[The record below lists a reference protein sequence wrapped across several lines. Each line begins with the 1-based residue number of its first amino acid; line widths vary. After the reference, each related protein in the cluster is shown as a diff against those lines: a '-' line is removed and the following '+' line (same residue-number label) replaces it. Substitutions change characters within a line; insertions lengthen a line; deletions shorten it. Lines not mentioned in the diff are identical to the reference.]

1 MSSQRNVRLVGP
13 RGRASDSQKDLII
26 RFMEEH
32 PFLARR
38 PFDPCPEPMAAEK
51 RRRLWRQLVAEVNA
65 VGPMSKSV
73 DQWQSWWRKQ
83 VHDARQQAARRGTG
97 GGYLP
102 RWRVRILNVA
112 GTLPQTGVRDLAS
125 EAPEIADEVPNVAVE
140 VVLSEGPAP
149 GEATDSSDVAVPSED
164 HALPQAWPAS
174 RVSVGTAAGTT
185 GLSCE
190 HQYSNVRV
198 GEQAEGGTGFA
209 FVPQQ
214 KVCQTKH
221 QDAHSLHHPDDI
233 VTVLRGMKDA
243 AVRQAVA
250 LERLANEARQQRDVT
265 ERQTAALERLVELHT
280 EELKEI
286 RCIGALAQ
294 TISTALQQGTEE
306 CE

>member
-97 GGYLP
+97 GDYLP
-102 RWRVRILNVA
+102 RWR
-112 GTLPQTGVRDLAS
+112 
-125 EAPEIADEVPNVAVE
+125 DEVPNVAVE

-149 GEATDSSDVAVPSED
+149 GEATDSSDVAVPSQD

-174 RVSVGTAAGTT
+174 R
-185 GLSCE
+185 
-190 HQYSNVRV
+190 
-198 GEQAEGGTGFA
+198 
-209 FVPQQ
+209 
-214 KVCQTKH
+214 
-221 QDAHSLHHPDDI
+221 
-233 VTVLRGMKDA
+233 
-243 AVRQAVA
+243 AVA

-265 ERQTAALERLVELHT
+265 QRQTAALERLVELHT